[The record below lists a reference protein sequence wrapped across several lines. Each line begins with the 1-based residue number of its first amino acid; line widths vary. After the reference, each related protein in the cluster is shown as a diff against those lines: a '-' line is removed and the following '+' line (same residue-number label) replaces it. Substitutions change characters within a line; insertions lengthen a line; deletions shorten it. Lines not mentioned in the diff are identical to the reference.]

1 MIININERIQFT
13 SRGENLLNIIHNS
26 LGKNI
31 INSLC
36 RGKGKCGKCRVKILD
51 VDKNISQSGDL
62 SDNIQLACQLVP
74 EGDRDLIIE
83 ILDLREYHDNIF
95 KIQDTF
101 SDFQLNYRFQP
112 NIVISEIKP
121 ILGAVVDIGTT
132 SIVLTVIDI
141 DNGSILGADS
151 VLNPQIEYGRDIMTR
166 LSYALESPLNQK
178 QLQTKALQ
186 GISVLIKKVTSQ
198 LGISPEAILEIIVV
212 GNTVMHHLFL
222 NLPVDKLAKAPF
234 IPAISDEFS
243 TTILEV
249 DSENIINLPSQ
260 SIVTMPPIIGSFIG
274 SDAVVDILYTEL
286 DKKDGIHLLID
297 FGTNSEI
304 IIAMN
309 KTLYAASVA
318 AGGAFEGQHINC
330 GMRGIEGAIEKFSIV
345 NGKYIYDVINSS
357 KAKGI
362 CGTGIIDIL
371 AELRVNNQL
380 DYRGRLFSTSNKQI
394 KELILVPAENTL
406 TNNSI
411 FITRS
416 DVESIQ
422 KAKAATMA
430 AIKTLLGHLNV
441 EIKNI
446 NTVHISGVF
455 GSKLNIQN
463 AKKIGLLPD
472 LPCEKYKI
480 RGNTAEKGARTIL
493 LSMEAR
499 KIARDIAKKV
509 NRRELTTFPEFH
521 SFFTEELFFPKNFD

>member
-1 MIININERIQFT
+1 
-13 SRGENLLNIIHNS
+13 

-36 RGKGKCGKCRVKILD
+36 RGKGRCGKCRIKILD
-51 VDKNISQSGDL
+51 PDKNVSQSADL

-74 EGDRDLIIE
+74 DRDRDLIIQ

-101 SDFQLNYRFQP
+101 SDFQLNFSFQP
-112 NIVISEIKP
+112 NIIKNELKP

-132 SIVLTVIDI
+132 SIVLTIIDI

-151 VLNPQIEYGRDIMTR
+151 LLNPQIEYGRDIMTR

-178 QLQTKALQ
+178 QLQAKAFQ
-186 GISVLIKKVTSQ
+186 GISKLLKNVTSE
-198 LGISPEAILEIIVV
+198 LGFSPENILEIIVV

-222 NLPVDKLAKAPF
+222 NLPIDKLAKAPF

-243 TTILEV
+243 TTIPEV
-249 DSENIINLPSQ
+249 DPENIMNLPIK

-304 IIAMN
+304 IITKN

-330 GMRGIEGAIEKFSIV
+330 GMRGIEGAIEKFSII
-345 NGKYIYDVINSS
+345 NEKYLYDTINSI

-371 AELRVNNQL
+371 AELRTNNQL
-380 DYRGRLFSTSNKQI
+380 DYRGRLFSKSKKQI
-394 KELILVPAENTL
+394 KKLILVPAEETF
-406 TNNSI
+406 SDSPI
-411 FITRS
+411 FLTRS
-416 DVESIQ
+416 DVESVQ
-422 KAKAATMA
+422 KAKAATMT
-430 AIKTLLGHLNV
+430 AIKTLLGHLNI

-446 NTVHISGVF
+446 NKVHISGVF

-463 AKKIGLLPD
+463 AIKIGLLPD
-472 LPCEKYKI
+472 LPRERFKVL
-480 RGNTAEKGARTIL
+480 GNTAEKGARTIL

-509 NRRELTTFPEFH
+509 KRRELTTFPEFQ
-521 SFFTEELFFPKNFD
+521 SFFTEELFFPKNFK